1 MPHHMEMAER
11 LREQGHR
18 LTPQRLAILKVIKG
32 NHRHMT
38 VSEVLEQLQAQYPT
52 ITVPTVYR
60 NLQWLAD
67 CGVVAETDLGEGC
80 RVYEYIADNH
90 HHHLVCLRCRRV
102 VDVPDALLNPL
113 RQTIQEQYG
122 FAPCLEHIGLFGIC
136 PECQKREGE

>member
-1 MPHHMEMAER
+1 VTHHMEMAEH
-11 LREQGHR
+11 LREEGHR

-80 RVYEYIADNH
+80 RIYEYIADNH

-136 PECQKREGE
+136 PACQKHEEQ